1 MCLGEQKSGSGA
13 GAAISQV
20 AGRGRYGG
28 GSWAG
33 RYWGN
38 RSRQLRPVPFSGPS
52 PNPLTLGSSENTP
65 SRIRVLLLNA
75 RSVNAKTSLIHD
87 LIVDEHADLVCVT
100 ETWLDALGGVGLS
113 QLCPPGF
120 QIVQQPRLEGRGV
133 GVAVIFRETIP
144 VSRCPVR
151 QSQNFE
157 CLSLRVGL
165 RDRLG
170 ILLVYRPPRCTS
182 VSLPELAGVVSEVA
196 LGSSRLIVLGD
207 FNVHAEAP
215 LVGAAQDFMASMA
228 TMGLSQLVS
237 GPTHVAGHT
246 MDLVF
251 ADREINDLEVG
262 EFETTPLSWTDHH
275 LVGFSLTAP
284 SALCR
289 GGGPIKMVRPRRLMD
304 PLGFQTALGEF
315 PVSRAGDPV
324 DALVDLWNGEM
335 AQAVDTVARKR
346 PLRLSGARSAPWF
359 SSELR
364 AMKQLG
370 RRLERR
376 WRKSRHESNRTRA
389 RTHFRDYAVA
399 VGAAKKHFFSASI
412 ASAQCRQT
420 ELFRV
425 VKTLL
430 HTSPRT
436 MGEEPST
443 ALCDRFACHFADKVA
458 RIRADL
464 DSRVLAVPADVP
476 LVPSGPVVL
485 DSFRLVRPED
495 VDKIL
500 GSVRATSCA
509 LDPCPSWLIKAARE
523 GTGRWLEVMVNA

>member
-1 MCLGEQKSGSGA
+1 MCLGERKSGSGV

-33 RYWGN
+33 RYRGKWS
-38 RSRQLRPVPFSGPS
+38 SRQLRPVPFSGPS
-52 PNPLTLGSSENTP
+52 PNPLTPGSSENTP

-87 LIVDEHADLVCVT
+87 LIVDERADLVCVT
-100 ETWLDALGGVGLS
+100 ETWLDVLGGVGLS

-120 QIVQQPRLEGRGV
+120 QIAQQPRLEGRGG
-133 GVAVIFRETIP
+133 GVAVIFRETLP

-196 LGSSRLIVLGD
+196 LGSPRLIVLGD

-246 MDLVF
+246 LDLVF
-251 ADREINDLEVG
+251 ADREINDLEAG
-262 EFETTPLSWTDHH
+262 EFEITPLSWADHH
-275 LVGFSLTAP
+275 LVGFSLTAL

-289 GGGPIKMVRPRRLMD
+289 GGGPIKMVRPRRLMN

-324 DALVDLWNGEM
+324 EALVDLWNGEM
-335 AQAVDTVARKR
+335 ARAVDTVAPKR
-346 PLRLSGARSAPWF
+346 PLRLGGARSAPWF

-376 WRKSRHESNRTRA
+376 WRKSRHESDRTRA
-389 RTHFRDYAVA
+389 RAHFRDYAVA
-399 VGAAKKHFFSASI
+399 VGAAKKCFFSASI

-420 ELFRV
+420 ELFCV

-430 HTSPRT
+430 THPPRQW
-436 MGEEPST
+436 GRSHLQLFVIGLPV
-443 ALCDRFACHFADKVA
+443 ALQIKSLA
-458 RIRADL
+458 
-464 DSRVLAVPADVP
+464 SVLTWTPEFWQFRQTCLWYHLVP
-476 LVPSGPVVL
+476 LCWILFSWCGLRMWTRSWAVCG
-485 DSFRLVRPED
+485 RL
-495 VDKIL
+495 
-500 GSVRATSCA
+500 CA
-509 LDPCPSWLIKAARE
+509 LLTLALH
-523 GTGRWLEVMVNA
+523 G